1 MDNENKE
8 LSKVEEVI
16 AFIILS
22 PFLFVGMFAIA
33 IGFLAVLIAVIP
45 ICLVKMLITGGGFIK
60 EYLNYK
66 KQVRKIL
73 KDFTGKEKIK

>member
-1 MDNENKE
+1 MDNENRKI
-8 LSKVEEVI
+8 SKTEEIV

-33 IGFLAVLIAVIP
+33 IGFLTVLVLAIP
-45 ICLVKMLITGGGFIK
+45 FYLIKAIIMGGGILK

-73 KDFTGKEKIK
+73 KDFAGKEERK

>member
-1 MDNENKE
+1 MDNEDKK
-8 LSKVEEVI
+8 LSKTEEII

-33 IGFLAVLIAVIP
+33 IGFLAVLIMAIP
-45 ICLVKMLITGGGFIK
+45 FYLIKLIITGGGVLK

-73 KDFTGKEKIK
+73 KDFAEGRKK